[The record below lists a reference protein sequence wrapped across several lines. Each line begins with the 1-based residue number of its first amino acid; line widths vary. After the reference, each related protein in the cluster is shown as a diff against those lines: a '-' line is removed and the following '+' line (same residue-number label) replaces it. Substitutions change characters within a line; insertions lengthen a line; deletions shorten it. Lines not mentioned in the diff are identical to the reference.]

1 MLVRYR
7 PPCIRKLLTKG
18 ELIARLCLSG
28 KAQYYAEIPSFFAW
42 SRLWIRIVNKIRS
55 VDPKATIARK
65 LFWYIDAFCGIK
77 RIFNA

>member
-1 MLVRYR
+1 MLVQYH
-7 PPCIRKLLTKG
+7 PPCIRNLLTMG

-28 KAQYYAEIPSFFAW
+28 KAQYYAEIPSFFAR
-42 SRLWIRIVNKIRS
+42 SRLWIRIVNKTRS
-55 VDPKATIARK
+55 ADPKAPVARK